1 MYTLTITCESL
12 DTFVELAR
20 LIDSNG
26 LTLPEFTELKKEEAP
41 QKSSRKTKAKEE
53 VKVEAPLGV
62 VSEAA
67 PTASESEPSAI
78 TYDQVKSKI
87 LDVVKNLGR
96 EASLDLLAPF
106 GVVKGEGNDRRGKMD
121 DLKPEQYAAVIAKA
135 KEMLS

>member
-53 VKVEAPLGV
+53 VKVEAPLG
-62 VSEAA
+62 AA